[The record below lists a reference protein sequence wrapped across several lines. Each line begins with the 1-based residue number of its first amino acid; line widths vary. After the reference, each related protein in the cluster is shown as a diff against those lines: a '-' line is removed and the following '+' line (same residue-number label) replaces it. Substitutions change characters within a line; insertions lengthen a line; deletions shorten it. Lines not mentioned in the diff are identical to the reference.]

1 MGGQKGKQN
10 RNAEKNRANKER
22 PHGCLS
28 IGNIPFW
35 VSVSLCG
42 IWVIVFGLPK
52 IPATLSQDTFALSQ
66 LKQSLFLA
74 IHDREQDSTEE
85 VLLSSL

>member
-1 MGGQKGKQN
+1 MGGQRGKQK
-10 RNAEKNRANKER
+10 RNAEKSRANKER

-35 VSVSLCG
+35 VSVSLCC
-42 IWVIVFGLPK
+42 IRVIAFGLPK

-66 LKQSLFLA
+66 LKWSLFLA
-74 IHDREQDSTEE
+74 IHDCEQDSTK
-85 VLLSSL
+85 